1 MNRVVGRRQLLAGAG
16 AALVMSPLAGC
27 STTATGRSPILGA
40 NAPRNLIPVRASTDL
55 IGRITVCTRPFR
67 PTGPRIEAEKFD
79 AKTVI
84 HNYGHGGSG
93 WSLSWGSAEIALEK
107 ARATGE
113 RDIAVIGCG
122 ALGLTTA
129 VAAQRAGL
137 NVTIYAKDLPP
148 HVRSSLASGVWTPDS
163 RICFEEHATPELK
176 QTWERMC
183 RVTHAAYENLLGL
196 PGDPIEWIDNY
207 RISDEPPGTQHERP
221 KDDRPEFAEFQAELV
236 PDLMPKREILKPGE
250 HVFGNR
256 WAARAPT
263 IMFNVTAYSYFLL
276 SQFREAGGRIVI
288 HEFHSPRDL
297 AILPQN
303 TLINCTGYAA
313 RELFGDQS
321 LMPVR
326 GQLARGIT
334 QPDVRYG
341 VYYKGVSF
349 VPRRDGQ
356 VFQVVGDS
364 DYYGF
369 GNEAT
374 DPDRAEAEKAVTT
387 IASLFLPA

>member
-1 MNRVVGRRQLLAGAG
+1 MIRAVGRRQLLAGAG
-16 AALVMSPLAGC
+16 AALVLSPLAGC
-27 STTATGRSPILGA
+27 SSPGRAVLGA
-40 NAPRNLIPVRASTDL
+40 DSPRNLVPIRASTDL
-55 IGRITVCTRPFR
+55 IERITVCTRPFR
-67 PTGPRIEAEKFD
+67 PLGPRIEAEKFD

-129 VAAQRAGL
+129 VAAQRAGFT
-137 NVTIYAKDLPP
+137 VTIYAKDLPP
-148 HVRSSLASGVWTPDS
+148 KVRSALASGVWTPDS
-163 RICFEEHATPELK
+163 RICFEEHATPDVK
-176 QTWERMC
+176 QNWQRMC
-183 RVTHAAYENLLGL
+183 RVSHAAYQNLLGL
-196 PGDPIEWIDNY
+196 PGDPVEWIDNY
-207 RISDEPPGTQHERP
+207 RLSDDPPGTRHERP
-221 KDDRPEFAEFQAELV
+221 KDDRPQFAEFQEELV
-236 PDLMPKREILKPGE
+236 PELVPAREHFKPGE
-250 HVFGNR
+250 HSFGNR
-256 WAARAPT
+256 YASRAPT
-263 IMFNVTAYSYFLL
+263 IMFNISAYGYFLI

-303 TLINCTGYAA
+303 TIINCTGYAA
-313 RELFGDQS
+313 KELFGDQS
-321 LMPVR
+321 LVPVR

-334 QPDVRYG
+334 QRDVRYS

-356 VFQVVGDS
+356 VYQVVGDS

-369 GNEAT
+369 GIET
-374 DPDRAEAEKAVTT
+374 IDPDRAEAEKAVTT
-387 IASLFLPA
+387 IASLFKTA